1 MEEKE
6 PNVPIE
12 AKIEKAAEIMQK
24 MGFDKKIINDLK
36 TRIVYFDLPNKPFKV
51 FQDYLEVHQ
60 ELTEKFNFIYA
71 VIPDNDKFRNIIN
84 FLVIPDYEEDFDY
97 IFENYQ
103 DFYSTEGQKC
113 ELFRVL
119 AYCYNI
125 DRPEF
130 SEFGSIFI
138 TKNAN
143 GKFIRIG

>member
-12 AKIEKAAEIMQK
+12 AKIEKAVEIMQK

-71 VIPDNDKFRNIIN
+71 VIPDNDKFKNIIN

-125 DRPEF
+125 DQPEF